1 MKLIYTCSNCDAIVN
16 QQMQTLQFIKESDLD
31 EESLNEVNL
40 DKVNA
45 TSTLNETKI
54 ESRKCL
60 KELKIVNKF
69 LELK

>member
-16 QQMQTLQFIKESDLD
+16 QQMQTLQYIKESDLD

-45 TSTLNETKI
+45 TSTLDETKI